1 MVLFQ
6 RNLYFPRI
14 QRGYNIFQGCPTNL
28 LPGGGG
34 GGPNAYFY
42 RNPYDL

>member
-6 RNLYFPRI
+6 RILYFPRI
-14 QRGYNIFQGCPTNL
+14 QRGYNIFMGCLTNL
-28 LPGGGG
+28 FQGGG